1 MLFRKVYIASEVND
15 TTNMRKIVYFG
26 VLIIL
31 MIYLTGCLYPPEPAA
46 EKAPEPI
53 VQPQVVELP
62 PESIAEPAPTALV
75 EDNKT
80 EKEENKTEMGSSE
93 FTVNP
98 TLDNSAMTNSS

>member
-15 TTNMRKIVYFG
+15 TTNMRRIVYFG

-31 MIYLTGCLYPPEPAA
+31 MIYLTGCLYPPEPAPA
-46 EKAPEPI
+46 EEKVEPI
-53 VQPQVVELP
+53 VESKVVELP
-62 PESIAEPAPTALV
+62 PESITEPQPV
-75 EDNKT
+75 VVV
-80 EKEENKTEMGSSE
+80 EENKTEENKTKMNSSE